1 MHHTLSWPR
10 WDPEQLLAV
19 LPLREPQRKGNPVTH
34 PTISAEYNPQPLL
47 SIFRMGMESMG
58 KEGWPKL
65 VCSPGPSLQ
74 SQARPRLVTR
84 TDVEGIQPWRCRS
97 LESYVSEQ
105 TLQPIKVWIPS
116 GGHILDWLPHG
127 RQSSFCSQWDQ
138 GKGDAEFLM
147 WPTNF
152 QLVPIKFLNLSETEL
167 C

>member
-1 MHHTLSWPR
+1 MRPGTAPCNITF
-10 WDPEQLLAV
+10 EGTT
-19 LPLREPQRKGNPVTH
+19 EKGKSLNSPCHFCWVK
-34 PTISAEYNPQPLL
+34 PPAI
-47 SIFRMGMESMG
+47 ESMRR
-58 KEGWPKL
+58 EGWPKL

-74 SQARPRLVTR
+74 SHARPRLVTR
-84 TDVEGIQPWRCRS
+84 IDVEGIQPWRCRI
-97 LESYVSEQ
+97 LELYVSEQ

-127 RQSSFCSQWDQ
+127 RQSSFCSQWDH

-152 QLVPIKFLNLSETEL
+152 QLIPINFSLDLSETEL